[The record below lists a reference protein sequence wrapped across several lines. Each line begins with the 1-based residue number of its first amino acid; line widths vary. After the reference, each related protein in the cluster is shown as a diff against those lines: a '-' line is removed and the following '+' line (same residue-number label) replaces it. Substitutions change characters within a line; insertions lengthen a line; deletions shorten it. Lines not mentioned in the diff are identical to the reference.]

1 MSYTVLFTETAK
13 NDLREIAF
21 YIADQS
27 KEPEIAKAFVLEL
40 RGTCKR
46 LTELP
51 NHGALPKD
59 RILRSMGY
67 RYLSHKGYLLFYQV
81 NEHEKTVDIMA
92 IFQEKQDYFRVMRRL
107 I

>member
-1 MSYTVLFTETAK
+1 MSYTVSFTETAK

-40 RGTCKR
+40 RETCNR

-51 NHGALPKD
+51 NQGALQKD
-59 RILRSMGY
+59 RILRSMEY

-81 NEHEKTVDIMA
+81 NEHENTVDIMA

>member
-1 MSYTVLFTETAK
+1 MSYIVRFTETAK
-13 NDLREIAF
+13 NNLREIAF

-27 KEPEIAKAFVLEL
+27 KETAIAKGFVLEL
-40 RGTCKR
+40 RETCHR

-51 NHGALPKD
+51 GQGALPKD

-67 RYLSHKGYLLFYQV
+67 RYLSHKGYLIFYLTDEQ
-81 NEHEKTVDIMA
+81 EHIVDIMA
-92 IFQEKQDYFRVMRRL
+92 IFHEKQDYIRVMRKY

>member
-1 MSYTVLFTETAK
+1 MSYTVRFTETAK

-27 KEPEIAKAFVLEL
+27 KEPEIVKAFVLEL
-40 RGTCKR
+40 RKTCNR

-51 NHGALPKD
+51 NQGTLPKD

-67 RYLSHKGYLLFYQV
+67 RYLSHKGYLLFYLA
-81 NEHEKTVDIMA
+81 HEQDNTVDVMA

>member
-27 KEPEIAKAFVLEL
+27 KEPEITKAFVLEL
-40 RGTCKR
+40 RGTCNR

-51 NHGALPKD
+51 SQGALPKD

-67 RYLSHKGYLLFYQV
+67 RYLSHKGYLLFYLV
-81 NEHEKTVDIMA
+81 HEQESAVDIMA
-92 IFQEKQDYFRVMRRL
+92 IFQEKQDYFHVMRRL

>member
-1 MSYTVLFTETAK
+1 MSYIVRFTETAK
-13 NDLREIAF
+13 SDLREIAF

-27 KEPEIAKAFVLEL
+27 KEPAIAKGFVLEL
-40 RGTCKR
+40 REICYR

-51 NHGALPKD
+51 GQGALPKD

-67 RYLSHKGYLLFYQV
+67 RYLSHKGYLIFYMTDEQA
-81 NEHEKTVDIMA
+81 HIVDVMA
-92 IFQEKQDYFRVMRRL
+92 IFHEKQDYIRVMRKY

>member
-1 MSYTVLFTETAK
+1 MSYTVRFTETAK
-13 NDLREIAF
+13 NDLQEIAF

-40 RGTCKR
+40 RETCKR

-51 NHGALPKD
+51 NQGALPKD

>member
-1 MSYTVLFTETAK
+1 MSYTVRFTETAK

-40 RGTCKR
+40 RGTCNR

-51 NHGALPKD
+51 SQGALPKD

-67 RYLSHKGYLLFYQV
+67 RYLSHKGYLLFYLV
-81 NEHEKTVDIMA
+81 HEQNNAVDIMA
-92 IFQEKQDYFRVMRRL
+92 IFQEKQDYFRVMRRIL
-107 I
+107 

>member
-1 MSYTVLFTETAK
+1 MSYTVRFTETAK

-21 YIADQS
+21 YIAEVSQEVS
-27 KEPEIAKAFVLEL
+27 VAKGFVLEL
-40 RGTCKR
+40 RAACHR

-51 NHGALPKD
+51 GQGALPKD

-67 RYLSHKGYLLFYQV
+67 RYLTYKGYLIFYMTD
-81 NEHEKTVDIMA
+81 EPAHIVDIMA
-92 IFQEKQDYFRVMRRL
+92 IFHEKQDYIRVMRKN

>member
-1 MSYTVLFTETAK
+1 MSYTVRFTETAK
-13 NDLREIAF
+13 NDLQEIAF
-21 YIADQS
+21 YISDQS

-40 RGTCKR
+40 RETCKR

-51 NHGALPKD
+51 NQGALPKD

-81 NEHEKTVDIMA
+81 NDHEKTVDIMA

>member
-1 MSYTVLFTETAK
+1 MSYRVQFTETAK

-21 YIADQS
+21 YLSDQS
-27 KEPEIAKAFVLEL
+27 KEPTIAKNFVLEL
-40 RGTCKR
+40 RETCQR

-51 NHGALPKD
+51 GQGALPKD

-67 RYLSHKGYLLFYQV
+67 RYLTHKGYLIFYLI
-81 NEHEKTVDIMA
+81 NEQTNTVDIMA
-92 IFQEKQDYFRVMRRL
+92 IFHEKQDYIRTMWRY

>member
-1 MSYTVLFTETAK
+1 MSYIVRFTETAK

-27 KEPEIAKAFVLEL
+27 KEPAIAKSFVLEM
-40 RGTCKR
+40 RETSHR

-51 NHGALPKD
+51 GQGALPKD

-67 RYLSHKGYLLFYQV
+67 RYLTHKGYLIFYLTDEQK
-81 NEHEKTVDIMA
+81 HIVDVMA
-92 IFQEKQDYFRVMRRL
+92 IFHEKQDHIRVMRKY

>member
-1 MSYTVLFTETAK
+1 MSYTVRFTETAK
-13 NDLREIAF
+13 NDMREIAF

-27 KEPEIAKAFVLEL
+27 KEPQIAKAFVREL
-40 RGTCKR
+40 RATCSR

-51 NHGALPKD
+51 GQGALPKD
-59 RILRSMGY
+59 RILRSTGY
-67 RYLSHKGYLLFYQV
+67 RYLSYKGYLIFYLT
-81 NEHEKTVDIMA
+81 HEQENTVHIMA

>member
-1 MSYTVLFTETAK
+1 MSYTVRFTETAK

-40 RGTCKR
+40 RGTCNR

-51 NHGALPKD
+51 NQGALPKD

>member
-1 MSYTVLFTETAK
+1 MSYTVRFTETAK

-40 RGTCKR
+40 RKTCNR

-51 NHGALPKD
+51 NQGALPKD

-67 RYLSHKGYLLFYQV
+67 RYLSHKGYLLFYLA
-81 NEHEKTVDIMA
+81 HEQDNTVDVMA

>member
-1 MSYTVLFTETAK
+1 MSYTVRFTETAK
-13 NDLREIAF
+13 NDLQEIAF

-27 KEPEIAKAFVLEL
+27 KGPEIAKAFVLEL
-40 RGTCKR
+40 RGTCNL

-51 NHGALPKD
+51 NQGALPKD

>member
-1 MSYTVLFTETAK
+1 MSYTVRFTETAK

-51 NHGALPKD
+51 NQGALPKD

-92 IFQEKQDYFRVMRRL
+92 IFQEKQDYFRVMRKL